1 MELSDILNREFK
13 ITVIKMLFEVRKT
26 MQEQVKI
33 STETENVKRYQT
45 DIIKLKNTITKLKNS
60 TEGFHSR
67 LQQVEL
73 RISQLEDR
81 AVKFIELEDQK
92 EETMK
97 KNEDKEFME
106 HHQAEEYTCLRGLR
120 RRRKGQKIYQ
130 RNNS

>member
-13 ITVIKMLFEVRKT
+13 ITVIKVLFEVRKT

-45 DIIKLKNTITKLKNS
+45 DIIKLKNTITKQKNS

-130 RNNS
+130 RNNN